1 MYLVHLKRGCL
12 LSFTKREMKLLYD
25 SYFEV
30 IREMEKYIEVKSV
43 NTEHCWNV
51 FKHTFESGRHVTL
64 YHKHSMNKPYYYK
77 QCSCRTVVEAVERIK
92 QHDEYELKRREVS
105 VLQKFDTLDRRLKVY
120 KSNDKDNNSG
130 RLIIV
135 VC

>member
-1 MYLVHLKRGCL
+1 
-12 LSFTKREMKLLYD
+12 
-25 SYFEV
+25 
-30 IREMEKYIEVKSV
+30 MEKYIEVKSV

-51 FKHTFESGRHVTL
+51 FKHIFESGRHVTL

-77 QCSCRTVVEAVERIK
+77 QCFCRTVVEAVERIK

-105 VLQKFDTLDRRLKVY
+105 VLQKFDTSDRRLKVY